1 MTDRVSPSVPP
12 HTPFVVVIPARQ
24 ASTRLPGKMLADLA
38 GKPMVVRVAEQ
49 ALASNASRVVIATDH
64 PQIAQA
70 AHDAGIE
77 AVTTRVDHASG
88 TDRLSEAVEQLN
100 LTANSIVVNVQ
111 GDEPL
116 IDPRLIDRVAQHLA
130 HDAQVAIA
138 TCATP
143 ITDPGSF
150 FNPNI
155 VKVVCNQRGHALYFS
170 RAPIPWDRDFF
181 KTEPRTLS
189 TDFPALHH
197 IGLYAYRVDFLK
209 RFPTLSAGVLERL
222 ESLEQLRALEHGYT
236 ISVLQIDSHPGAGV
250 DTHEDLERVRRVLS
264 TKDKN
269 SG

>member
-111 GDEPL
+111 GDEP
-116 IDPRLIDRVAQHLA
+116 
-130 HDAQVAIA
+130 
-138 TCATP
+138 
-143 ITDPGSF
+143 
-150 FNPNI
+150 
-155 VKVVCNQRGHALYFS
+155 
-170 RAPIPWDRDFF
+170 
-181 KTEPRTLS
+181 
-189 TDFPALHH
+189 
-197 IGLYAYRVDFLK
+197 
-209 RFPTLSAGVLERL
+209 
-222 ESLEQLRALEHGYT
+222 
-236 ISVLQIDSHPGAGV
+236 
-250 DTHEDLERVRRVLS
+250 
-264 TKDKN
+264 
-269 SG
+269 